1 MSGVVVAPQPEA
13 AEAGAEILKAGGN
26 AVDAAIGCALV
37 QTAVDPFMCG
47 IAGFGS
53 CQVFVPGG
61 AHEVID
67 FHGRA
72 PLRTRPDMWQDLI
85 RAETEDGF
93 GFVLEGRV
101 NEIGYLSVTAPMTLA
116 AFDHALR
123 AHGTMPLAALLE
135 PAIAWAEEGFLVRPA
150 VHDYWTSAPAAGRV
164 PHPEYVLRH
173 PATRAIHASPEGGI
187 RPVGDRVRNPDMA
200 RTYRRIAA
208 NGVRDFYEGE
218 IAREIAA
225 DFAANGGLLG
235 PEDLAAVAP
244 VVGAPLE
251 GRYRGLRVTTNPPPG
266 GGVQV
271 LEMLNILESFDLA
284 AMGHGSADHVAT
296 LAEVMKIATID
307 KDAKVGDP
315 AFVDVPVEELTSKAY
330 AAAHAEDIRAGRRA
344 HVRRYNPGGAESPD
358 TTHVVVVD
366 ASGMAVT
373 MTHSIGMPS
382 GVVTPG
388 LGFMYNGCM
397 GAFDPRPGRAGSL
410 APGKARFTAMA
421 PTLLF
426 DDHGPVFAVGA
437 PGGTKISMAVMQA
450 IVNAVDFGMS
460 AADAVSAPRVL
471 ALSDTLDLSNRALH
485 SVERQLNAR
494 GYRTRRSPR
503 SHDFASPHA
512 ARRRPDGS
520 WQGGADPGRDGMAV
534 EV

>member
-26 AVDAAIGCALV
+26 AVDAAIACALV

-53 CQVFVPGG
+53 CQIYALGG

-72 PLRTRPDMWQDLI
+72 PLKATPDMWEDLI
-85 RAETEDGF
+85 EGESEDGF
-93 GFVLEGRV
+93 GFLLKGQV
-101 NEIGYLSVTAPMTLA
+101 NQIGYLSVTAPMTLA

-135 PAIAWAEEGFLVRPA
+135 PAIAWAEDGFLVRPA
-150 VHDYWTSAPAAGRV
+150 VHGYWTDPPAPGRV
-164 PHPEYVLRH
+164 AHPEYVLRH
-173 PATRAIHASPEGGI
+173 PGTRAIYAGEDGGL
-187 RPVGDRVRNPDMA
+187 RPVGARIRNPDMA
-200 RTYRRIAA
+200 RTYRRIAEHGA
-208 NGVRDFYEGE
+208 RDFYEGA

-225 DFAANGGLLG
+225 DFAANRGLLDL
-235 PEDLAAVAP
+235 EDLAAVRP
-244 VVGAPLE
+244 VVGPPLE
-251 GRYRGLRVTTNPPPG
+251 GSYRGLRVTTNRPPG

-271 LEMLNILESFDLA
+271 LEMLNILEAFDVG
-284 AMGHGSADHVAT
+284 AMGHGSADHIAL
-296 LAEVMKIATID
+296 LAEAMKIATID

-315 AFVDVPVEELTSKAY
+315 AFVDVPLEELTSKDY
-330 AAAHAEDIRAGRRA
+330 AAGHAEAIRAGRKA
-344 HVRRYNPGGAESPD
+344 HVKRLNPGGEESPD

-366 ASGMAVT
+366 GAGMAVT

-426 DDHGPVFAVGA
+426 DDDGPMFAVGA

-450 IVNAVDFGMS
+450 IVNAIDFGMS
-460 AADAVSAPRVL
+460 ALEAVAAPRVL

-485 SVERQLNAR
+485 SVERELRAR

-512 ARRRPDGS
+512 ARRRADGS
-520 WQGGADPGRDGMAV
+520 WEGGADPGRDGMAV